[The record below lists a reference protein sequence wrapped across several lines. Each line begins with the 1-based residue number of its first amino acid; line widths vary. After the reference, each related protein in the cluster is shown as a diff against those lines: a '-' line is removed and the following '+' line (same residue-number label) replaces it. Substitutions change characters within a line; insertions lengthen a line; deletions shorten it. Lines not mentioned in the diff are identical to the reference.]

1 MPRFLVTYHGGGM
14 PVGAEAQQQAM
25 ADFMAWTQRVGDA
38 LVDPGA
44 PIGPSMVVTAD
55 AVTDGPAGTP
65 PAGYSILDAA
75 DLAAATDLVR
85 DHPFVGR
92 GGHLQV
98 SQAMTP

>member
-1 MPRFLVTYHGGGM
+1 MPE
-14 PVGAEAQQQAM
+14 GADAQQQAM
-25 ADFMAWTQRVGDA
+25 ADFLAWTERVGAA

-44 PIGPSMVVTAD
+44 PIGPSKVVSAD

-75 DLAAATDLVR
+75 DLSAAADLVR

-92 GGHLQV
+92 GGQLQV